1 MFHQKIKKAFN
12 RHGFPLTTNQLEQ
25 LTLFRTELQRWNS
38 HMNLTTLQDDDEII
52 YKHFLDSISVL
63 KHITIGEGQKVID
76 IGTGAGFPGVML
88 KIYIP
93 NIRLTLVEASHKKV
107 AFLKFLISQ
116 LGFDVSPSVLA
127 IRAENYVK
135 TAVFLNTYDW
145 VFTRYVASIADSAA
159 YCLPLLKSSG
169 RWIAYKSC
177 EIDAEIEHSRNT
189 LNLCGA
195 EIENIYASTIDEL
208 NRTFVVIRKIIK

>member
-1 MFHQKIKKAFN
+1 MFHKKIKEVFN

-38 HMNLTTLQDDDEII
+38 HMNLTTLQDDNEII

-76 IGTGAGFPGVML
+76 IGTGAGFPGVIL
-88 KIYIP
+88 KICVP
-93 NIRLTLVEASHKKV
+93 NICLTLVEASQKKV
-107 AFLKFLISQ
+107 AFLKYLISQ
-116 LGFDVSPSVLA
+116 LEFDASPSVLA
-127 IRAENYVK
+127 LRAENYVE
-135 TAVFLNTYDW
+135 TEEFLNTYDW
-145 VFTRYVASIADSAA
+145 VFTRYVASLADSVA

-177 EIDAEIEHSRNT
+177 EIDTEIKHSKNT
-189 LNLCGA
+189 LNLYGA
-195 EIENIYASTIDEL
+195 EIEDIYASTIDEL